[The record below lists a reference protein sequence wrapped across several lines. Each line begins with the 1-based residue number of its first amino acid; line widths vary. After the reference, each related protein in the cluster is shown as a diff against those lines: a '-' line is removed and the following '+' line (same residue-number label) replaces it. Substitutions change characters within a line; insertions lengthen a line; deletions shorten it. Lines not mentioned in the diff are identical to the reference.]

1 MDKRAVEIRSANAE
15 DLANVEM
22 CARDAYAV
30 YVSRMG
36 RKPAPMIANFALK
49 IELEHVYVAENQGA
63 FVGYVVFYCE
73 GDHIHLEN
81 VAVSPNQAGKG
92 FGKQLIK
99 YAEKAAR
106 DNGLNAVELYTNEAM
121 TENLAMYPSL
131 GYLEIERKEQ
141 DGYKRV
147 FFRKLV

>member
-1 MDKRAVEIRSANAE
+1 MQGLIRCERPRVRVRSTLVKLAVSKT
-15 DLANVEM
+15 
-22 CARDAYAV
+22 
-30 YVSRMG
+30 VSRAMNETLG
-36 RKPAPMIANFALK
+36 PDLFRD
-49 IELEHVYVAENQGA
+49 E
-63 FVGYVVFYCE
+63 
-73 GDHIHLEN
+73 
-81 VAVSPNQAGKG
+81 
-92 FGKQLIK
+92 

-106 DNGLNAVELYTNEAM
+106 DNRLNAVELYTNEAM